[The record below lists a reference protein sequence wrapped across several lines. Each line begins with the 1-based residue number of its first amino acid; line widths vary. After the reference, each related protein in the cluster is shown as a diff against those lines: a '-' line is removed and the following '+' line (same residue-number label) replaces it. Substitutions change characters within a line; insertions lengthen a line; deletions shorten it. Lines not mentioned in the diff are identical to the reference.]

1 MIRRLLALYPRAW
14 RERYAVE
21 VEDLVEAVGLSPGT
35 ALDLVVNAMHERV
48 RPATRRTA
56 GGPSMTIDRP
66 GPGSVALAIL
76 GFIVLVP
83 TLMFMSFSIL
93 IYNIGM
99 PVDRIR
105 SVIEVA
111 VGIVPV
117 DVGLAVLPF
126 VAFALASA
134 PLLRLSLARDGERRE
149 LIARIGLRSLRVRR
163 ANVVVSALAAIV
175 ISILVVYQV
184 TEHLLS

>member
-1 MIRRLLALYPRAW
+1 
-14 RERYAVE
+14 
-21 VEDLVEAVGLSPGT
+21 
-35 ALDLVVNAMHERV
+35 
-48 RPATRRTA
+48 
-56 GGPSMTIDRP
+56 
-66 GPGSVALAIL
+66 
-76 GFIVLVP
+76 
-83 TLMFMSFSIL
+83 MSFSIL

-163 ANVVVSALAAIV
+163 ANVVVTALAAIV
-175 ISILVVYQV
+175 ISILVAYQV
-184 TEHLLS
+184 TERLLA